1 MQKKAS
7 SGLHWGLEIGLIVPH
22 ILWSAVFAKVFYVR
36 IIFIAILL
44 LPIFTLG
51 ACSTLPPDDPLS
63 GYNHRMFNGNKAVDQ
78 AMFEPIAKGYHR
90 ATPEPV
96 RGSVN
101 NALANLRAPTD
112 LLNNVLQG
120 KIGAAVNTTVRFGI
134 NSTIGIAGLFD
145 PATDMGIAAKPEDFG
160 QTLAVWGV
168 QSGPY
173 VVLPFFGPSNSRDS
187 VGLVVDVVT
196 HPFFLVQ
203 YQGAT
208 IAQVSRFSVNS
219 LGLRTEA
226 IDLIDNLDENSLDE
240 YAAYRSLYEQARDN
254 AIRDGVID
262 IDDLPDFD
270 EFDDD
275 Y

>member
-1 MQKKAS
+1 M
-7 SGLHWGLEIGLIVPH
+7 
-22 ILWSAVFAKVFYVR
+22 
-36 IIFIAILL
+36 
-44 LPIFTLG
+44 G
-51 ACSTLPPDDPLS
+51 ACSTFAADDLLA

-78 AMFEPIAKGYHR
+78 AMFEPVAKGYR
-90 ATPEPV
+90 KITPQPV
-96 RGSVN
+96 RGSIN

-112 LLNNVLQG
+112 LLNNILQG
-120 KIGAAVNTTVRFGI
+120 KIGAAVDTTVRFGI
-134 NSTIGIAGLFD
+134 NSTLGLAGLFD
-145 PATDMGIAAKPEDFG
+145 PATDMGITAKPEDFG

-168 QSGPY
+168 ESGSY
-173 VVLPFFGPSNSRDS
+173 LVLPFLGPSNGRDS

-208 IAQVSRFSVNS
+208 IAQVSRFSINS

-226 IDLIDNLDENSLDE
+226 IELIDNLDENSLDE
-240 YAAYRSLYEQARDN
+240 YAAYRSLYEQARDH
-254 AIRDGVID
+254 AIRDGAIA